1 MKRTDHVLPALRCI
15 GAVLGA
21 GCFFAA
27 VLKNE
32 PVLVLFG
39 FAMLLPAHGGGTVQR
54 RT

>member
-1 MKRTDHVLPALRCI
+1 MRLTDHVLPALRGI
-15 GAVLGA
+15 SAVLGA
-21 GCFFAA
+21 GCLLAA

-39 FAMLLPAHGGGTVQR
+39 FAMLLTSHDGATDQG